1 MEISNVS
8 TTQQTNAFAVNS
20 TASGKGEISSD
31 FETFLKMLTVQMQ
44 NQDPL
49 NPVDSS
55 DYAVQ
60 LATFSGVE
68 QQVQT
73 NDLLKGL
80 TALLGTSGMA
90 QMAAWVG
97 KEARAPAAGYF
108 DGSPITIAPNP
119 AIIAEKAEV
128 VVRNASGTEVDRFEI
143 PVTADPV
150 EWSGLDAQG
159 YPRDLGLYNFE
170 VISTAGGDI
179 LAQDPVDVYSTITE
193 VRSQGGE
200 TVLILEGGAAIS
212 AAQVSALRDP
222 FL

>member
-1 MEISNVS
+1 MDV
-8 TTQQTNAFAVNS
+8 TQTAAPSAVPP
-20 TASGKGEISSD
+20 TKAVVPDAAEVEISSD

-80 TALLGTSGMA
+80 SALLGTNGMA
-90 QMAAWVG
+90 QMAGWVG
-97 KEARAPAAGYF
+97 KEARAPAAAYF
-108 DGSPITIAPNP
+108 DGDPITIAPNP
-119 AIIAEKAEV
+119 ASIADKAQIV
-128 VVRNASGTEVDRFEI
+128 VQNAAGQEVDRFDI
-143 PVTADPV
+143 PVSAEPIK
-150 EWSGLDAQG
+150 WSGLDSSG
-159 YPRDLGLYNFE
+159 YPRDLGLYSFE
-170 VISTAGGDI
+170 VVSFVGGEA
-179 LAQDPVDVYSTITE
+179 LAQDPVEVYSTVTE

-200 TVLILEGGAAIS
+200 TVLILEGGAAV
-212 AAQVSALRDP
+212 AASQVSALRDP
-222 FL
+222 SL